1 MTDSQK
7 WLWLVLVLV
16 MSWLIYVLAPV
27 LAPFMVAAGLAYL
40 GDPIVDRL
48 EKYKCS
54 RTLAVII
61 VFSVV
66 TLAVLSFLLLLVPQI
81 EKQIIYLVQKLP
93 EYIDALQHKV
103 MPWLVTKLGLPDIN
117 INMGTVK
124 QWLSQ
129 HWQQAGGFAQV
140 VLGKLST
147 SGFVIMGWIGSL
159 VLIPVV
165 AFYLLRDWDLL
176 VKRIHEII
184 PRNIEAK
191 VSQIAIESNDVLGA
205 FMRGQMLV
213 MLSLAIIYSIGLGI
227 VGLKLALLIGLI
239 AGLVSFVPYLGFI
252 LGLLMASVAIIF
264 QTGQLIDL
272 VYVSI
277 VFGVGQV
284 LESVV
289 LTPALVGDRIG
300 LHPVAVIFAVMA
312 GGQLFGF
319 VGVLLA
325 LPIAAVFAVVF
336 RHMHASY
343 VGSAMYD
350 QSKSID
356 L

>member
-7 WLWLVLVLV
+7 WLWLVLVIV
-16 MSWLIYVLAPV
+16 MSWLIYLLAPV
-27 LAPFMVAAGLAYL
+27 LAPFMVAVGLAYL

-54 RTLAVII
+54 RSLAVII
-61 VFSVV
+61 VFSVITFV
-66 TLAVLSFLLLLVPQI
+66 VLLFLLLLVPQI

-93 EYIDALQHKV
+93 DYIDALQLKV
-103 MPWLVTKLGLPDIN
+103 MPWLVTQLGLPEIHIDMN
-117 INMGTVK
+117 TVK

-140 VLGKLST
+140 VLGTLST
-147 SGFVIMGWIGSL
+147 SGLAIIGWIGSL

-176 VKRIHEII
+176 VKRIHEFI
-184 PRNIEAK
+184 PRNIEPK
-191 VSQIAIESNDVLGA
+191 VSQIASESDDVLGA

-213 MLSLAIIYSIGLGI
+213 MLALAIIYSIGLGI

-272 VYVSI
+272 VYVAI
-277 VFGVGQV
+277 VFAVGQV

-325 LPIAAVFAVVF
+325 LPIAAVLAVIF

-343 VGSAMYD
+343 VSSNMYD
-350 QSKSID
+350 QSKPVD